1 MGSSGIGVCV
11 RFRRSPQLKASHKAL
26 QHAAS
31 SSEKALSS
39 ERLAFRPFW
48 GCLGGWFRSSRCRCS
63 LGLGF
68 RAPLKALLQLQ
79 STRLGRLLK
88 SGVCM
93 SSLQIARSVEL
104 RASQ

>member
-1 MGSSGIGVCV
+1 MGSSGIGVCL
-11 RFRRSPQLKASHKAL
+11 RFRTSLQLKTSHKAL

-39 ERLAFRPFW
+39 ERLAFGPFW
-48 GCLGGWFRSSRCRCS
+48 GVWGKVQELQVQVQFGFRV
-63 LGLGF
+63 LGF
-68 RAPLKALLQLQ
+68 SESFAAAAKHQ
-79 STRLGRLLK
+79 TRT
-88 SGVCM
+88 SAEVGVCM